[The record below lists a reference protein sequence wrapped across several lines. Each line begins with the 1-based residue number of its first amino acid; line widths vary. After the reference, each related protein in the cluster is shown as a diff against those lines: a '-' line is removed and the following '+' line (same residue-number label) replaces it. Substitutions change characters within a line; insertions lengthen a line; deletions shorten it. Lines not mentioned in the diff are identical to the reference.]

1 MNRASGPYEIPS
13 KGVCAIGVPK
23 GDETVWCKKKKK
35 CLKEKMTESATN
47 LTKENLINP
56 VSSASLK
63 QDKLREI
70 NA

>member
-35 CLKEKMTESATN
+35 MFEGKNDWKCHKFDKRKSY
-47 LTKENLINP
+47 K
-56 VSSASLK
+56 SSKFS
-63 QDKLREI
+63 EPETG
-70 NA
+70 